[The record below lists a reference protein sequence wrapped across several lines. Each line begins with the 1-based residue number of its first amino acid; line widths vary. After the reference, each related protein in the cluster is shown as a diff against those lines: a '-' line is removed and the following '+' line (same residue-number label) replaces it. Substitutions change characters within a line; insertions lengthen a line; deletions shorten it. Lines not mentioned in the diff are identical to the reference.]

1 MKKVYKILLTVF
13 TISLFHTSL
22 STQWVQQPLPVNKPI
37 TGIKFI
43 NSQTGWA
50 CTSRGTPADTGYVIA
65 TTNSG
70 TNWFVQI
77 SAYNNAFTDIN
88 ALDNLTCF
96 ASAYDAV
103 INRDKIYKTSDGG
116 QNWTII
122 TMVPNMGID
131 DMQFLN
137 KDSAWECGTSVGPDV
152 RTTTD
157 GGNTWIVRT
166 NGITMATDRIFF
178 LNYNTGFCAATF
190 NLYRTTNA
198 GLNWELKYTSS
209 EGILG
214 LYFSDLNTGWISLAG
229 HKIGKTING
238 GLNWNIQHPFDP
250 RGEGIFNIYFIGNT
264 GWAGTGWNGKILKS
278 VDGGISWGY
287 QNVPLYSVNLSFPDT
302 SNGWCGQFS
311 MNHST
316 NGGGE
321 IFYTGFVN
329 TGTETPVKYRLY
341 QNYPNPF
348 NPATTIKLDLPET
361 SYINLVICDILG
373 RELYQIANEYLKAG
387 SYSFSWD
394 ASKFASGIYFY
405 RIAIHSDRLKTDKFT
420 VTKKMILIK

>member
-1 MKKVYKILLTVF
+1 MKKIFIILL
-13 TISLFHTSL
+13 IAHCSLQIVQA
-22 STQWVQQPLPVNKPI
+22 QWVQQPLPINKPI

-50 CTSRGTPADTGYVIA
+50 CTSRGTPADTGYIIA

-77 SAYNNAFTDIN
+77 SAFNNAFTDIN

-116 QNWTII
+116 QNWTVI

-166 NGITMATDRIFF
+166 SGITMATERVFF
-178 LNYNTGFCAATF
+178 LNYNTGFCAANF

-198 GLNWELKYTSS
+198 GLNWELNGNFIQAVKS
-209 EGILG
+209 
-214 LYFSDLNTGWISLAG
+214 LYFVNINTGWLGFANNNRIRYTS
-229 HKIGKTING
+229 NG
-238 GLNWNIQHPFDP
+238 GINWIDQVPPSVPTTAVFDLYFFNSLT
-250 RGEGIFNIYFIGNT
+250 GYAGNGIDRIFKTTN
-264 GWAGTGWNGKILKS
+264 
-278 VDGGISWGY
+278 GGINWGY
-287 QNVPLYSVNLSFPDT
+287 QTDT
-302 SNGWCGQFS
+302 GGSLIITFTDTLNGWTATNYGI
-311 MNHST
+311 NRTT
-316 NGGGE
+316 NGGGN
-321 IFYTGFVN
+321 ITYTGFTN
-329 TGTETPVKYRLY
+329 NGTEIPLKYRLY

-348 NPATTIKLDLPET
+348 NPATTIKLDLPEAAN
-361 SYINLVICDILG
+361 INLVICDLLG
-373 RELYQIANEYLKAG
+373 REIYQITNENLKAG
-387 SYSFSWD
+387 SYSFTWD
-394 ASKFASGIYFY
+394 ATSYSTGIYFY
-405 RIAIHSDRLKTDKFT
+405 RLQTDKYSET
-420 VTKKMILIK
+420 RKLMLLK

>member
-1 MKKVYKILLTVF
+1 MKKMRIFYKILLTVF
-13 TISLFHTSL
+13 TISLYHTSL
-22 STQWVQQPLPVNKPI
+22 YAQWVQQPLPINKPI

-50 CTSRGTPADTGYVIA
+50 CTSRGTPADTGYIIA

-77 SAYNNAFTDIN
+77 SAFNYAFTDIN

-116 QNWTII
+116 QNWTVI

-166 NGITMATDRIFF
+166 NGISNQTDKVFF
-178 LNYNTGFCAATF
+178 LNYNTGFCAGGF
-190 NLYRTTNA
+190 FLYKTTDL
-198 GLNWELKYTSS
+198 GLNWFVISS
-209 EGILG
+209 FSDRIFGIL
-214 LYFSDLNTGWISLAG
+214 FKDASTGWLTMAG
-229 HKIGKTING
+229 HNIASTTNG
-238 GLNWNIQHPFDP
+238 GLNWTVQNIFG
-250 RGEGIFNIYFIGNT
+250 RSENIYDIVMFQNT
-264 GWAGTGWNGKILKS
+264 GWASTAWTGRILKTTN
-278 VDGGISWGY
+278 GGINWGY
-287 QNVPLYSVNLSFPDT
+287 QLVTIGSVNLSFTDT
-302 SNGWCGQFS
+302 SNGWCGQFAMS
-311 MNHST
+311 HTT
-316 NGGGE
+316 NGGGNITFSGIQQIGSE
-321 IFYTGFVN
+321 IPESF
-329 TGTETPVKYRLY
+329 KLH

-348 NPATTIKLDLPET
+348 NPVTSIIIDLPEKA
-361 SYINLVICDILG
+361 SVLLMICDVTG
-373 RELYQIANEYLKAG
+373 RKLAELENDIYPAGTYKYTWNAEKYSSGVYLCRIIANNY
-387 SYSFSWD
+387 
-394 ASKFASGIYFY
+394 
-405 RIAIHSDRLKTDKFT
+405 TD
-420 VTKKMILIK
+420 TKKLILIK